1 MKAAFWNRRKSANGQ
16 LANALERPSGDGE
29 CPTGMRAWGRR
40 TAPRG
45 FWVSLNG
52 SGVASIP
59 QFAAALRQRKII
71 T

>member
-45 FWVSLNG
+45 F
-52 SGVASIP
+52 
-59 QFAAALRQRKII
+59 
-71 T
+71 